1 MPAAILV
8 IEDNPTNRELVAYLL
23 GKRGHAILTAAD
35 GADGLRVLRE
45 QPVDLVLCDLQ
56 MPRVNGYELVRE
68 VRADAKLRGLAVLAV
83 TALSMPGDRNKALDA
98 GFDGYFSKPID
109 PAAFTG
115 QVEAFLPAHLRSTG

>member
-8 IEDNPTNRELVAYLL
+8 IEDNPTSRELVAYLL
-23 GKRGHAILTAAD
+23 GKRGHAILAAAD

-56 MPRVNGYELVRE
+56 MPRVNGYDLVQQ
-68 VRADAKLRGLAVLAV
+68 VRADAKLRGLVVLAV

-109 PAAFTG
+109 PTTFVG
-115 QVEAFLPAHLRSTG
+115 QVEAFLPAHLRSAG

>member
-1 MPAAILV
+1 MSAVILI
-8 IEDNPTNRELVAYLL
+8 IEDNPTSRELAAYLL
-23 GKRGHAILTAAD
+23 GKRGHSVLAAAD
-35 GADGLRVLRE
+35 GAEGLRVLRE

-56 MPRVNGYELVRE
+56 MPRVNGYELVQQ

-109 PAAFTG
+109 PTIFVG
-115 QVEAFLPAHLRSTG
+115 QIEAFLPAQLRSAG